1 MEQNLRDS
9 ISRIVREIVVEAY
22 GGLTCAATVKV
33 LSEVLSKGWGIDLSP
48 HIVSLKILTPKVI
61 EILENSELSNEQ
73 KLKLIEQLPSGEKPK
88 RLESGDD
95 GMKFHMVG
103 LSGSE
108 NEFVLWDPSIDQVNI
123 YFDSC
128 RLEPLSLPM
137 STSKTDADGNIIF
150 VHQGCQLIYKEQE
163 ILEKFVFKSD
173 VWLTDYSHLFTKAL
187 ELSLGNDSI

>member
-1 MEQNLRDS
+1 M
-9 ISRIVREIVVEAY
+9 
-22 GGLTCAATVKV
+22 
-33 LSEVLSKGWGIDLSP
+33 
-48 HIVSLKILTPKVI
+48 
-61 EILENSELSNEQ
+61 
-73 KLKLIEQLPSGEKPK
+73 PSGEKPK

-103 LSGSE
+103 LSGSG

-163 ILEKFVFKSD
+163 ILETFVFKSD